1 MMARNRTGYGSECFH
16 TSRGIT
22 VIRLSMSVAAIAAAL
37 ALAACGNDAPNTPAP
52 KTSGTTSDQVA
63 TQSTVP
69 PAQADRDSPPAM
81 PPATHSGTPQPE
93 APAAPTARDTAAN
106 QPLGELPKSQET
118 SSLPKA
124 GQVNNHSS
132 TAMDQENKTTPPD
145 GGAGVA
151 K

>member
-1 MMARNRTGYGSECFH
+1 MMARNGTGYGSGCSH
-16 TSRGIT
+16 PSQGIT
-22 VIRLSMSVAAIAAAL
+22 VKQLSMTAAAIAAAL
-37 ALAACGNDAPNTPAP
+37 ALAACNDAPDTP
-52 KTSGTTSDQVA
+52 KTSGTTGGQVA

-69 PAQADRDSPPAM
+69 PAQPDRDSPPAM

-132 TAMDQENKTTPPD
+132 TALDKENKTTPPAD
-145 GGAGVA
+145 GADKA